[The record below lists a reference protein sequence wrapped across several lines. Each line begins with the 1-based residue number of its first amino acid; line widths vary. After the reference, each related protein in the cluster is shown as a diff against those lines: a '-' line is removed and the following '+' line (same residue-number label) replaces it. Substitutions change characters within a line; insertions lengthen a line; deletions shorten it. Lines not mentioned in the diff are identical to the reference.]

1 MVSPEMITPRR
12 RLIAFALL
20 GMISGA
26 ISATG
31 IVAFAPPGDVALLLI
46 FFLPG
51 LAFGLIVG
59 STLVY
64 GGWLASKRLPA
75 WIVFATL
82 GHFAAALCIMA
93 LTWRLEAAL
102 PITEGSATLIA
113 AAAAGTTGGALLAGA
128 NRLLVPGTS
137 WIAPTIVG
145 GVLGPLVMLHDLGP
159 FLGRLMFYLIWQA
172 GYAAALAAA
181 LPVPQRAQDLKAIR
195 RIG

>member
-1 MVSPEMITPRR
+1 MDRFRDAWAFCRR
-12 RLIAFALL
+12 AMYHGTNL
-20 GMISGA
+20 
-26 ISATG
+26 
-31 IVAFAPPGDVALLLI
+31 
-46 FFLPG
+46 
-51 LAFGLIVG
+51 
-59 STLVY
+59 
-64 GGWLASKRLPA
+64 
-75 WIVFATL
+75 
-82 GHFAAALCIMA
+82 
-93 LTWRLEAAL
+93 AL

-128 NRLLVPGTS
+128 NRLLVPGAS